1 MADPITPAIMT
12 STEPFKVLVFSK
24 TKGYRHDSIPT
35 GIAGLK
41 RLATETGLFTVT
53 ASEDAT
59 LFHSSTL
66 PNYRVIILL
75 QSSGNFLDPA
85 QLEAF
90 QDFVRSGGGVLSIHG
105 AAAGMPSSEWYGRLV
120 GAHFDMHPD
129 PEPGSLIVADASHPI
144 IDNEQ
149 PPEKWMDEWYN
160 FTSHPA
166 ENSNLRVL
174 LRGDTSSFKGGK
186 HGDDHP
192 LAWCQDFEGG
202 RSAYIALGHFD
213 EAWDSEWYVELVRR
227 GLMWVAREG

>member
-35 GIAGLK
+35 GIAGLE

-66 PNYRVIILL
+66 SNYRVIILL

-129 PEPGSLIVADASHPI
+129 PES
-144 IDNEQ
+144 
-149 PPEKWMDEWYN
+149 
-160 FTSHPA
+160 T
-166 ENSNLRVL
+166 LR
-174 LRGDTSSFKGGK
+174 
-186 HGDDHP
+186 
-192 LAWCQDFEGG
+192 
-202 RSAYIALGHFD
+202 
-213 EAWDSEWYVELVRR
+213 
-227 GLMWVAREG
+227 